1 MAAGCLYHA
10 QSAGLRHH
18 STPLSLGRQV
28 WRSVRIGEGAV
39 QWARRQTPK
48 AESTCF
54 NAALTPPFRR
64 GCTPLLPRTA
74 HPTVLPSCRRLL
86 PPFFLIAGTPHFHLP
101 FRTPPFGGGGA
112 GGGGGGG
119 GGGSPGGTFSHR
131 HSSSLSSS
139 SKSDH
144 VRATSS
150 FLPIATLA
158 STSSTSS
165 DASTCSMT
173 EVTGQS

>member
-1 MAAGCLYHA
+1 MPHLVTASCLYHA

-28 WRSVRIGEGAV
+28 WRSVHEN
-39 QWARRQTPK
+39 RRRRCPVSEK
-48 AESTCF
+48 ADSQS
-54 NAALTPPFRR
+54 R
-64 GCTPLLPRTA
+64 GCTPLPPRTA
-74 HPTVLPSCRRLL
+74 HPTVLPACRRLL

-119 GGGSPGGTFSHR
+119 GGGSPGGTFPHR